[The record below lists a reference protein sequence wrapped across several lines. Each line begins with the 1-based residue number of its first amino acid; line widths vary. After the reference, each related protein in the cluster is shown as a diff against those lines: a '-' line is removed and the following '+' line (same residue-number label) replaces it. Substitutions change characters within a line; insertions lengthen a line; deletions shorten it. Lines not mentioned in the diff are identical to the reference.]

1 MRKVEIEWFHLDE
14 GKGTC
19 DRCAGTGTELK
30 AVVKELQQE
39 CALKDV
45 EIVFR
50 ETCVD
55 RKNLGLSNQIYINGR
70 PIEGILADGIVS
82 FTDCPSCSKLI
93 GGSACCRALTV
104 KGVMYETIPRNLI
117 RQAVCRVAECC

>member
-1 MRKVEIEWFHLDE
+1 MRQVEIEWFHLDE

-19 DRCAGTGTELK
+19 ERCAGTGAELK

-39 CALKDV
+39 CALKGV
-45 EIVFR
+45 EIVLK

-55 RKNLGLSNQIYINGR
+55 RKNLIRSNQIYINGR
-70 PIEGILADGIVS
+70 PIEGILAGGIVS
-82 FTDCPSCSKLI
+82 LTDCPSCAKLI

-104 KGVMYETIPRNLI
+104 NGVRYETIPGSLI
-117 RQAVCRVAECC
+117 RQAVCQVAECC